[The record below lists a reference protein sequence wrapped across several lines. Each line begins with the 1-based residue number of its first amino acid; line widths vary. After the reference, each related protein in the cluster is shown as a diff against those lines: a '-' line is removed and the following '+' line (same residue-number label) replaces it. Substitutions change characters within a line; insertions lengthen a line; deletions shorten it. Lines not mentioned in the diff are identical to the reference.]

1 MWGCTPVVSALQSGR
16 REDQKF
22 KDILKYIIHFTQ
34 PSLQEMLEG
43 GKRRGET
50 ERGKDKE
57 RQRDKGRRGRI
68 RGREG
73 RRKVI

>member
-1 MWGCTPVVSALQSGR
+1 
-16 REDQKF
+16 
-22 KDILKYIIHFTQ
+22 
-34 PSLQEMLEG
+34 MLG
-43 GKRRGET
+43 GGEERGET

-57 RQRDKGRRGRI
+57 RQRDKNRRGRI